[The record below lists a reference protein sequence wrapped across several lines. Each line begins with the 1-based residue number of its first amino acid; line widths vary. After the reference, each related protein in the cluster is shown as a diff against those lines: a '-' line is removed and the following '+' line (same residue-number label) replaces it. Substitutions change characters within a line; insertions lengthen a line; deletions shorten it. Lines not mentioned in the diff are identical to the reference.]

1 MPYTTEEI
9 DYYLSVLKSYSK
21 PGSRGVSG
29 GCNPP
34 VCINCR
40 EDKFSIYLGQHI
52 CDSCGVFNGY
62 VLGYFDIKE
71 KDRLFYKK
79 KSIYN
84 RKYHYE
90 KKVYQISKRV
100 KLTDDEQC
108 RLYNELMKIDDSI
121 MKLQNKKF
129 GRKRMI
135 NIFYLI
141 KKILHKMGNEK
152 YRLVYLKISP
162 ETLKKYEE
170 WWNSYISI
178 G

>member
-1 MPYTTEEI
+1 MSYSQEEI
-9 DYYLSVLKSYSK
+9 DSYLSILKSYN
-21 PGSRGVSG
+21 PPSRGVSG
-29 GCNPP
+29 GSNPP
-34 VCINCR
+34 GCVNCR

-71 KDRLFYKK
+71 RERFFYKK

-90 KKVYQISKRV
+90 KKVNQISKRL
-100 KLTDDEQC
+100 KLTGEEKDS
-108 RLYNELMKIDDSI
+108 LYNELMKIDDNI
-121 MKLQNKKF
+121 MKIQNKQF

-141 KKILHKMGNEK
+141 KKILQKMGIEK
-152 YRLVYLKISP
+152 YKLVYLNISP
-162 ETLKKYEE
+162 QTLEKYEK
-170 WWNSYISI
+170 WWESYITI
-178 G
+178 

>member
-1 MPYTTEEI
+1 MT
-9 DYYLSVLKSYSK
+9 YSK
-21 PGSRGVSG
+21 EQIDSYLNILEKYKKQPERRGVSG

-34 VCINCR
+34 VCLNCR

-71 KDRLFYKK
+71 RERLFYKK
-79 KSIYN
+79 KSVYN

-90 KKVYQISKRV
+90 KKVDQISKRV
-100 KLTDDEQC
+100 KLTDDEKC
-108 RLYNELMKIDDSI
+108 RLYNELMKINDDI
-121 MKLQNKKF
+121 MKIQNKKF

-141 KKILHKMGNEK
+141 KKILQKMGNEK
-152 YRLVYLKISP
+152 HKLVYLKISP
-162 ETLKKYEE
+162 QTLKNYEI
-170 WWNSYISI
+170 WWENYKSI
-178 G
+178 